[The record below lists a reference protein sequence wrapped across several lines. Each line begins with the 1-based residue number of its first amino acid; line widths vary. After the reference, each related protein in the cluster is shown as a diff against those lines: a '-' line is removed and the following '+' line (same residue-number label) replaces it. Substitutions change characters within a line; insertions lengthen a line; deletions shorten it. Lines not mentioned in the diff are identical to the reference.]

1 MADNNEVMNKSAVF
15 FRDTLGRRVSVMF
28 IDAKPT
34 EEEGWEFSMSRI
46 HTGVE
51 ARGIIETCQDGVQM
65 LRSVSGRSE
74 LAVTPAV
81 TVPAFQLFKFLKYAE
96 EYYFKGNSAYQVA
109 TVS

>member
-1 MADNNEVMNKSAVF
+1 MPQNNEVINKSAVF

-28 IDAKPT
+28 IEAKPAAD
-34 EEEGWEFSMSRI
+34 GWEFSMSRI

-51 ARGIIETCQDGVQM
+51 ARGIIETCPDGVQM

-74 LAVTPAV
+74 LVVTPAV
-81 TVPAFQLFKFLKYAE
+81 TVPACQLFKFLEYAE
-96 EYYFKGNSAYQVA
+96 DYYFKGNSAYQVA

>member
-1 MADNNEVMNKSAVF
+1 MNKSAVF

-81 TVPAFQLFKFLKYAE
+81 TVPAFQLFKFLEYAE